1 MRKRPDWFA
10 IAAAGH
16 GECRVLK
23 VLVVDD
29 SGAVQQSLGR
39 LLGAAPGVCVVGYA
53 EDVAGALRQIEAAP
67 PDVVVLDADLRG
79 GDRGIDVL
87 RYVVR
92 RHPAIRVIGLS
103 NFNWQALRD
112 NFLAAGAQAY
122 FDKSTEFT
130 DARDW
135 IVALERRV
143 GDSAPRAG

>member
-1 MRKRPDWFA
+1 MRPDWTVDA
-10 IAAAGH
+10 GIAGR
-16 GECRVLK
+16 ECKVLK

-53 EDVAGALRQIEAAP
+53 EDVAGALRQIEAAV

-92 RHPAIRVIGLS
+92 QHPSIRVIGLS

-135 IVALERRV
+135 IVALQR
-143 GDSAPRAG
+143 RAGDNGSSDH